1 MEEKSFDWSERWQLK
16 DSPWHKDQVN
26 GFLIK
31 HFEQL
36 SIVGENASLRIF
48 VPLCG
53 NKTQLY
59 LSISIIVHFV

>member
-36 SIVGENASLRIF
+36 SKVGENASLRIF

-53 NKTQLY
+53 KT
-59 LSISIIVHFV
+59 

>member
-16 DSPWHKDQVN
+16 DAPWHKDQVN

-31 HFEQL
+31 HFQQL
-36 SIVGENASLRIF
+36 AQAIGKDVLLRIF

-53 NKTQLY
+53 KTSLHY
-59 LSISIIVHFV
+59 KCY